1 MSSFP
6 MVSYLLG
13 TPVKECGFKCGSCGF
28 NPGYPHWNHIDKVD
42 NVACIWFMWIYSFLI
57 LWLECGLC
65 GFLNF
70 NNILCGL
77 FVAFVDL
84 YKLLFLKSTCDMVLM
99 WLHVDS
105 VSIYTLKSQS
115 SLSFKPNFRGGS
127 EEWADSFTE
136 GHLIG
141 YQVWFCIRSNKF
153 FSFCSASKASVLLLY
168 YFLLT

>member
-1 MSSFP
+1 M
-6 MVSYLLG
+6 
-13 TPVKECGFKCGSCGF
+13 
-28 NPGYPHWNHIDKVD
+28 
-42 NVACIWFMWIYSFLI
+42 ACIWFMSIYSFLI

-70 NNILCGL
+70 NNILYGL

-99 WLHVDS
+99 WLHVNS

-115 SLSFKPNFRGGS
+115 SLSFKQNFRGGS
-127 EEWADSFTE
+127 KEWTDSFT
-136 GHLIG
+136 GHLIV
-141 YQVWFCIRSNKF
+141 YQVWFCVCSNKF
-153 FSFCSASKASVLLLY
+153 FSFCSASKVSVLLLY

>member
-13 TPVKECGFKCGSCGF
+13 TRVKKCGFKCGSCGF

-42 NVACIWFMWIYSFLI
+42 NVACIWFMWIYSFSV
-57 LWLECGLC
+57 LWLECQLC

-70 NNILCGL
+70 SNILCGL

-84 YKLLFLKSTCDMVLM
+84 YKSLFLKSTCDMVLM

-127 EEWADSFTE
+127 KEWADSFTE

-141 YQVWFCIRSNKF
+141 YLPSM
-153 FSFCSASKASVLLLY
+153 VLHLR
-168 YFLLT
+168 